1 MIHWKFI
8 FIVSKRAYYV
18 NTWWR
23 NFLLHLNDI
32 KRLTTFCLIYENL
45 FRRSKR
51 LFLTR
56 FATRRKLLSSTLRT
70 VSSISYYL
78 AKICAPL
85 SKMKWLL
92 FYHFDVW
99 LQAGKR
105 DNYKWLLSH
114 WEGKKTYGCKSTFDL
129 PNNCY
134 AAGIL
139 TCVLP
144 IKIWWLNAKKFMS
157 CIFL

>member
-56 FATRRKLLSSTLRT
+56 FATRRKLLSLTLRT

-85 SKMKWLL
+85 GKMKWLL

-114 WEGKKTYGCKSTFDL
+114 WEGKKHMVARVHL
-129 PNNCY
+129 
-134 AAGIL
+134 
-139 TCVLP
+139 
-144 IKIWWLNAKKFMS
+144 
-157 CIFL
+157 IFRITAMLLQQFWHAFYRLKYDD